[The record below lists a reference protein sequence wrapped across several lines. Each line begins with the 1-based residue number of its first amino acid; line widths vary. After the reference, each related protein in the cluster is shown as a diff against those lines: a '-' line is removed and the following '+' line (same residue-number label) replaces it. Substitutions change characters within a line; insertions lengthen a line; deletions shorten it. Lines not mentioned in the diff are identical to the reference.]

1 MKYLIPMLLITA
13 FMAVPQLSKAQ
24 LIKTHLKITVIDGTG
39 NLVEGAEVQLFTS
52 DADFKKEQN
61 PATDKLKTD
70 EKGVVVFK
78 ELKARVYYVLA
89 TKGDLNN
96 WGGGIQT
103 DKLKEKKV
111 NKINIVI
118 D

>member
-1 MKYLIPMLLITA
+1 MKYLFPLLMIA
-13 FMAVPQLSKAQ
+13 ALMAAPGLSKAQ
-24 LIKTHLKITVIDGTG
+24 LVKTHLKVTVLDDAG
-39 NLVEGAEVQLFTS
+39 NLVEGAEVQLYTS

-61 PATDKLKTD
+61 PATEKLKTD

-89 TKGDLNN
+89 TKGEQNN

-103 DKLKEKKV
+103 DKLIEKKV
-111 NKINIVI
+111 NKINII
-118 D
+118 IE